1 MEINMAN
8 QSNGS
13 PVDIL
18 ENVSRE
24 AKNFYSAGSTFSAF
38 ACSGVVRLVWAAL
51 DRVYAPLESEL
62 TALVLSFVIVY
73 TYAVVIPEPHNY
85 ANPGEMKL
93 TLPEILF
100 GFFNSF
106 IVFALAIAIK
116 NL

>member
-1 MEINMAN
+1 MELDMTD
-8 QSNGS
+8 QSHNPS
-13 PVDIL
+13 VEIL

-51 DRVYAPLESEL
+51 DRIYAPLESEL

-73 TYAVVIPEPHNY
+73 TYALVIPEPHNY
-85 ANPGEMKL
+85 TNAGKMKL
-93 TLPEILF
+93 TLPEALF

-106 IVFALAIAIK
+106 IVFALAVAIK